1 MKKIIVIGTGG
12 LAREFTS
19 FFSSYSEPIEIVGFS
34 STNHSEHS
42 SFNLP
47 GVLFNGDVS
56 PESVGTDEAVIAIGS
71 PAVKKRISEKLKA
84 LGFKF
89 PSFVHPSSVCSD
101 EANLGEGVVVS
112 PNCVISPNVI
122 LNPFSYIN
130 FSCGV
135 GHDAIIGSYVQI
147 NPGAQLGGGSIIGD
161 CCLIGSGSTVL
172 QGVHIGANAT
182 IASGSVVFSR
192 VSESATMM
200 GNPAKRI
207 RAFEK

>member
-1 MKKIIVIGTGG
+1 MKKILVIGTGG

-19 FFSSYSEPIEIVGFS
+19 YFSSYSEHIEIVGFS

-47 GVLFNGDVS
+47 GALFKGDVS
-56 PESVGTDEAVIAIGS
+56 PDSVGTDEAVIAIGS

-89 PSFVHPSSVCSD
+89 PSFVHTSSMCSD
-101 EANLGEGVVVS
+101 EARLGEGVVVS
-112 PNCVISPNVI
+112 PSCVISPNVI

-147 NPGAQLGGGSIIGD
+147 NPGTHLGGGSIIGD

-192 VSESATMM
+192 VAENATMM
-200 GNPAKRI
+200 GNPAKRM

>member
-1 MKKIIVIGTGG
+1 MKKILVIGTGG

-19 FFSSYSEPIEIVGFS
+19 YFSSHSECIEIVGFS

-42 SFNLP
+42 AFNLP
-47 GVLFNGDVS
+47 GVPFKGDVS
-56 PESVGTDEAVIAIGS
+56 PDSVGTDEAVIAIGS
-71 PAVKKRISEKLKA
+71 PVVRKKISENLKV

-135 GHDAIIGSYVQI
+135 GHDAVIGSYVQI
-147 NPGAQLGGGSIIGD
+147 NPGTQLGGGVVIGD

-172 QGVHIGANAT
+172 QGVQIGANST
-182 IASGSVVFSR
+182 IASGSVVFTR
-192 VSESATMM
+192 VVENATMM
-200 GNPAKRI
+200 GNPAKRM